1 MKAIHKVILNRI
13 SVNVI
18 PINEIDENSLLGRLN
33 IQKSQSCVKEMLAQ
47 LLAQDSRFVCG
58 PLSGILGEALQASL
72 GVIGGHRFLLP
83 REFP

>member
-1 MKAIHKVILNRI
+1 
-13 SVNVI
+13 
-18 PINEIDENSLLGRLN
+18 
-33 IQKSQSCVKEMLAQ
+33 
-47 LLAQDSRFVCG
+47 VCG